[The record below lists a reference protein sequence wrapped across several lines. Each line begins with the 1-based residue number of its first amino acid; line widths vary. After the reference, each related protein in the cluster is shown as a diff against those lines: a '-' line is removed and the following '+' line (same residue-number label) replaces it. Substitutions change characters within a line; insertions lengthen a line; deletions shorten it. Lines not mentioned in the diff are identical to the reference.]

1 MQFYME
7 INSSQESTVKKLF
20 MRVLKVQI
28 YLYSNLFLLQQAEI
42 HLKWLLD
49 PLPVDVRVIVTA
61 DEETC
66 PQAWR

>member
-1 MQFYME
+1 
-7 INSSQESTVKKLF
+7 

-66 PQAWR
+66 PQAWRYVKVIVT